1 MNPDSQ
7 IHLGHRER
15 MRRKFS
21 DYGDEIFDTYE
32 LLEMLLYTVIPVRDT
47 NPLAKRLL
55 SAFGGLD
62 GVLSATKE
70 ELMMVDGVGSST
82 ADYLIKVGSLPAAL
96 KSLETQPEAQL
107 SDYEEIGEYLVDYF
121 DGKESYSVAELLLDN
136 SMRPIGIFD
145 VYSCDYGKG
154 NVNAAPFLDL
164 AISNHAACAVIAHN
178 HPFGPLYPSHA
189 DLLTHKIIVDG
200 FKHSGIE
207 LLDHYLVSGR
217 SYMQIGEMVKR
228 DSGLQKLLDEFG
240 IVCVKNDVPSR
251 SGMKSAKE
259 REDSELDFLKEFL
272 AFSIS
277 NADKRNLVAE
287 RLIEQFHTLEGVLSR
302 NIDEIF
308 AYSFAGAMSLKLLA
322 SISSRRVTDKHRLGK
337 KFGDWIYEFLRWR
350 FFGHSVEQ
358 VLLLLFDKNEKFVGI
373 SKISEGTV
381 SASDVTPRK
390 AMEAATRVGAASAVM
405 AHNHPGGV
413 CVSSQ
418 SDVYATAVI
427 SRALAN
433 VGVELKSHLILAG
446 EDVGLVEIPNLKMQ
460 RDM

>member
-1 MNPDSQ
+1 MIPDSQ

-21 DYGDEIFDTYE
+21 AYGDEIFDTYE

-55 SAFGGLD
+55 AAFGGLD
-62 GVLSATKE
+62 GVLSATKD
-70 ELMMVDGVGSST
+70 ELMTVDGVGAST
-82 ADYLIKVGSLPAAL
+82 AEYLSKVGTLPAAL
-96 KSLETQPEAQL
+96 KSPEEQPKAQL
-107 SDYEEIGEYLVDYF
+107 SGFEEIGEYLVDYF
-121 DGKESYSVAELLLDN
+121 DGREDYAVAELLLDN

-145 VYSCDYGKG
+145 VFACDYGKG
-154 NVNAAPFLDL
+154 SVNATPFLDL
-164 AISNHAACAVIAHN
+164 AISNRAACAVIAHN

-189 DLLTHKIIVDG
+189 DLLTHKVIVDG

-217 SYMQIGEMVKR
+217 GYMQIGEMVKR
-228 DSGLQKLLDEFG
+228 DGRLQKLLDEFG
-240 IVCVKNDVPSR
+240 IVCVKNHVPSR
-251 SGMKSAKE
+251 SGIKSDKIKA
-259 REDSELDFLKEFL
+259 DSELEFLKEFL

-277 NADKRNLVAE
+277 DDEKCRLVAE
-287 RLIEQFHTLEGVLSR
+287 RLIEQFHSLEGVLSR
-302 NIDEIF
+302 SVDELF
-308 AYSFAGAMSLKLLA
+308 AYSSAGAVSLKLLA
-322 SISSRRVTDKHRLGK
+322 SVSSRRVTDKYRFGK
-337 KFGDWIYEFLRWR
+337 KYGDWIYELLRWR

-390 AMEAATRVGAASAVM
+390 AMEAATRANAASAVM

-427 SRALAN
+427 ARALAN
-433 VGVELKSHLILAG
+433 VGVELRSHLILAG
-446 EDVGLVEIPNLKMQ
+446 ADVGIVEISNSKI
-460 RDM
+460 

>member
-1 MNPDSQ
+1 MIPDSQ

-21 DYGDEIFDTYE
+21 AYGDEIFDTYE

-55 SAFGGLD
+55 AAFGGLD

-70 ELMMVDGVGSST
+70 ELMSVDGVGATT
-82 ADYLIKVGSLPAAL
+82 AEYLTKVGSLPAAL
-96 KSLETQPEAQL
+96 QNLENQL
-107 SDYEEIGEYLVDYF
+107 EDKFSNYEEMGEYLVDYF
-121 DGKESYSVAELLLDN
+121 EGKESYTVAELLLDN
-136 SMRPIGIFD
+136 SMRPIGIFE
-145 VYSCDYGKG
+145 VFACDYGKG
-154 NVNAAPFLDL
+154 SVNCAPFLDL
-164 AISNHAACAVIAHN
+164 AISNRAACVVIAHN

-217 SYMQIGEMVKR
+217 GYMQIGEMVKR
-228 DSGLQKLLDEFG
+228 DGGIQRLLDEFG
-240 IVCVKNDVPSR
+240 IVCVNNNVPSR
-251 SGMKSAKE
+251 NEIKSTKNKIQ
-259 REDSELDFLKEFL
+259 SELEFLEEFL

-277 NADKRNLVAE
+277 DSERCHLVAE
-287 RLIEQFHTLEGVLSR
+287 RLVWQFHTLEGALSR
-302 NIDEIF
+302 SVDELA
-308 AYSFAGAMSLKLLA
+308 AYSSAGAAVCLKLLA
-322 SISSRRVTDKHRLGK
+322 SVNSRRVTDKYRPGRK
-337 KFGDWIYEFLRWR
+337 IGDWIYELLRWR

-358 VLLLLFDKNEKFVGI
+358 VLLLLFDKNEKFLGV

-381 SASDVTPRK
+381 NASDVVPRK
-390 AMEAATRVGAASAVM
+390 AMEAATRVNAASAVM

-413 CVSSQ
+413 CVGSQ
-418 SDVYATAVI
+418 SDVYATAII

-433 VGVELKSHLILAG
+433 VGVELRGHLILAG
-446 EDVGLVEIPNLKMQ
+446 ADVGFVEVPELNKK
-460 RDM
+460 

>member
-1 MNPDSQ
+1 MIPDSQ

-21 DYGDEIFDTYE
+21 AYGDEIFDTYE

-55 SAFGGLD
+55 AAFGGLD

-70 ELMMVDGVGSST
+70 ELLAVDGVGAIT
-82 ADYLIKVGSLPAAL
+82 AEYLTKVGALPAAL
-96 KSLETQPEAQL
+96 KNSENQPEAQL

-121 DGKESYSVAELLLDN
+121 DGKENYCVAELLLDN

-145 VYSCDYGKG
+145 VFSCDYGKG
-154 NVNAAPFLDL
+154 SVNAAPFLDL
-164 AISNHAACAVIAHN
+164 AISNRAACAVIAHN
-178 HPFGPLYPSHA
+178 HPFGPLYPSHS

-217 SYMQIGEMVKR
+217 GYMQIGEMVKR
-228 DSGLQKLLDEFG
+228 DGGLQKLIDEFG
-240 IVCVKNDVPSR
+240 IVCVENNVPSR
-251 SGMKSAKE
+251 SGIKSAKSKA
-259 REDSELDFLKEFL
+259 DSELDFLREFL

-277 NADKRNLVAE
+277 DGEKCRLVAE
-287 RLIEQFHTLEGVLSR
+287 RLIGQFHTLEGVLSR
-302 NIDEIF
+302 SVDELS
-308 AYSFAGAMSLKLLA
+308 AYAGSVAIGLKLLA
-322 SISSRRVTDKHRLGK
+322 SISSRRVTDKYRLGR
-337 KFGDWIYEFLRWR
+337 KFGDWIYELLRWR

-358 VLLLLFDKNEKFVGI
+358 VLLLLFDKNEKFVGV

-381 SASDVTPRK
+381 SASDVVPRK
-390 AMEAATRVGAASAVM
+390 AMEAATRVNAVSAVM

-418 SDVYATAVI
+418 SDVYATAII

-433 VGVELKSHLILAG
+433 VGVELRHHLILAG
-446 EDVGLVEIPNLKMQ
+446 AEVGFVELAGANKE
-460 RDM
+460 

>member
-21 DYGDEIFDTYE
+21 AYGDEIFDTYE

-55 SAFGGLD
+55 AVFGGLD

-70 ELMMVDGVGSST
+70 ELMTVDGVGATT
-82 ADYLIKVGSLPAAL
+82 AEYLVKVGSLPAAL
-96 KSLETQPEAQL
+96 KSLENQPEARL
-107 SDYEEIGEYLVDYF
+107 SDFEEIGEYLVDYF
-121 DGKESYSVAELLLDN
+121 DGKEDYAVAELLLDN
-136 SMRPIGIFD
+136 SMRPIGIFE
-145 VYSCDYGKG
+145 VFACDYGKG
-154 NVNAAPFLDL
+154 SVNAAPFLDL

-217 SYMQIGEMVKR
+217 GYMQIGEMVKR

-240 IVCVKNDVPSR
+240 IVCVKNHVPNR
-251 SGMKSAKE
+251 SALKSAKNSAN
-259 REDSELDFLKEFL
+259 SELEFLREFL

-277 NADKRNLVAE
+277 GGEKC
-287 RLIEQFHTLEGVLSR
+287 RLIANGLMEQFHTLEGVLSR
-302 NIDEIF
+302 SVDELS
-308 AYSFAGAMSLKLLA
+308 AYSATGAVSLKILA
-322 SISSRRVTDKHRLGK
+322 SVSSRRVTDKYRLGK
-337 KFGDWIYEFLRWR
+337 KFGDWIYELLRWR

-381 SASDVTPRK
+381 SASDVIPRK
-390 AMEAATRVGAASAVM
+390 AMEAATRVNAASAVM

-413 CVSSQ
+413 SVGSQ

-427 SRALAN
+427 AKALSN
-433 VGVELKSHLILAG
+433 VGVELRSHLILAG
-446 EDVGLVEIPNLKMQ
+446 ADVGFVEIPS
-460 RDM
+460 